1 MTPLLISRLKS
12 EVPGLSNRVY
22 GAASLAALMR
32 ADAVP
37 NVTPC
42 VHVIP
47 SGIHAPKSPS
57 SISGIYIQGIERGWA
72 VFLSLRIHDPNG
84 EKALD
89 EAAELIDAII
99 LSIAGWEP
107 TPDSI
112 GIFIFRHAV
121 LRTFER
127 GVAIYEI
134 SFSLS
139 DQLRINT

>member
-12 EVPGLSNRVY
+12 NVAGLSNRTY

-32 ADAVP
+32 ADAIP

-42 VHVIP
+42 AHVIP
-47 SGIHAPKSPS
+47 AGIHAPKLPS
-57 SISGIYIQGIERGWA
+57 SMSGVYLQGIERSWA
-72 VFLSLRIHDPNG
+72 VFLSLRVHDPNG

-99 LSIAGWEP
+99 FAIAGWEP
-107 TPDSI
+107 TSDSI
-112 GIFIFRHAV
+112 GVFIFRHAV